1 MWVIKIVYLHLPTK
15 WGFHVIRVICHESV
29 IHVTGLVSQESEAQG
44 LLPLIALQDSQKHS
58 FLALVCGGC
67 ALTFA
72 EILFLCIWFSQLY
85 ML

>member
-1 MWVIKIVYLHLPTK
+1 MSFGWFVTK
-15 WGFHVIRVICHESV
+15 VSFMSRVIQVRKGRHKASF
-29 IHVTGLVSQESEAQG
+29 L
-44 LLPLIALQDSQKHS
+44 ALQDSQKHS